1 MKTPYF
7 VLTPDRHAQA
17 LNVVGTQVTVLASN
31 AATQSYGIT
40 LQRGDEGTGPP
51 PHSHDWD
58 EAFYVLSG
66 EIRFVCNG
74 QAHTCLAGTLVHIPG
89 GTVHGFQY
97 GKGGGQMLEITGE
110 NARAAQM
117 FSAVDQA
124 SLAGPPDI
132 PKLLQVLAQNGVTVA
147 DPP

>member
-1 MKTPYF
+1 MKNPYF
-7 VLTPDRHAQA
+7 VLTPDRHERA

-66 EIRFVCNG
+66 EIHFRCDG
-74 QAHTCLAGTLVHIPG
+74 QAHVCLPGTLVHIPR

-97 GKGGGQMLEITGE
+97 GKGGGQMLEITGK

-117 FSAVDQA
+117 FAAVDEA
-124 SLAGPPDI
+124 GSLDPQNI
-132 PKLLQVLAQNGVTVA
+132 PKLLQALEQNGVTVA
-147 DPP
+147 GPP